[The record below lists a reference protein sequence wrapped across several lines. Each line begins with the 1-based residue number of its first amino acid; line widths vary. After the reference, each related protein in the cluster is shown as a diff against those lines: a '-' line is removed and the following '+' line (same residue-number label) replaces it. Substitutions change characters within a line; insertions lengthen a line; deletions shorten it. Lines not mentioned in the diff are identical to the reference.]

1 LIIDDWEGGLDF
13 FFHNRSSIINE
24 RPFVFIY
31 ELAVI
36 GAMLILNAI
45 FAAYEMGL
53 ASISRARL
61 AILLHDGRKGAADAV
76 YMKDRMEASLA
87 VVQVGITVVG
97 AVAAATGG
105 AGVQEQFSPYVE
117 QWGLSKTL
125 ADVVVLAMLVIP
137 LTFVTI
143 VFAELVPKMIAL
155 HNNEWVLLRLSPIMR
170 ILSRAA
176 YPVVWIIEGT
186 VKAVVSLLPH
196 HARADTEARSQ
207 WLHELRAAVSLAR
220 ASKLMGEREEKI
232 VLSAAQ
238 MSARPVRDII
248 IPAQVMSMIYVG
260 STLMDALVQ
269 AHIDMHTR
277 FPVCMEPNEP
287 QSVESYVNF
296 KDIVAAMRVNPKDPS
311 LKGISRPIKKVQED
325 MVLSNL
331 LEMMIQQRTHIV
343 IVVSKEGTV
352 LGMVTLE
359 DVIEELV
366 GEIEDEFDRL
376 PVHIHPCGTAWIM
389 GGGVPMTTVASTAGL
404 DWSGK
409 FAGGRVPALAEWAV
423 QNAPAGL
430 KGGEGFDRDGLRV
443 VPRKFRRKRLLE
455 ATVGA
460 AGNDGL
466 LDNSG
471 SDPVDPE
478 KEGRNG

>member
-1 LIIDDWEGGLDF
+1 M
-13 FFHNRSSIINE
+13 
-24 RPFVFIY
+24 FVY

-36 GAMLILNAI
+36 AAMLVFNAI

-61 AILLHDGRKGAADAV
+61 AVLLHDRRKGAADAV
-76 YMKDRMEASLA
+76 FMKDRMEASLA

-105 AGVQEQFSPYVE
+105 AGVQEQFSPYLR

-125 ADVVVLAMLVIP
+125 ADIVALAVLVVP

-155 HNNEWVLLRLSPIMR
+155 HHNEWVVLRLSPIMR
-170 ILSRAA
+170 ILARAA
-176 YPVVWIIEGT
+176 YPVVWLIEGS
-186 VKAVVSLLPH
+186 VKAVIRLLPH
-196 HARADTEARSQ
+196 PSRAQTGAQSQ

-220 ASKLMGEREEKI
+220 ASKLLGEREERI
-232 VLSAAQ
+232 VLAAAQ
-238 MSARPVRDII
+238 MLARPVRDII
-248 IPAQVMSMIYVG
+248 IPAQDMSMIHVG
-260 STLMDALVQ
+260 STLMEALVQ
-269 AHIDMHTR
+269 AHLDMHTR
-277 FPVCMEPNEP
+277 FPVCMAPNDP
-287 QSVESYVNF
+287 QSVETYVNF

-325 MVLSNL
+325 MALSNL
-331 LEMMIQQRTHIV
+331 LEMMIQQKTHIV
-343 IVVSKEGTV
+343 LVVSKEGTV

-389 GGGVPMTTVASTAGL
+389 GGGVPMTTAASTVGL
-404 DWSGK
+404 DWSAK
-409 FAGGRVPALAEWAV
+409 FAGGRVPALADWAR
-423 QNAPAGL
+423 QNAPDGL
-430 KGGEGFDRDGLRV
+430 QGGEAIEKEGLRV
-443 VPRKFRRKRLLE
+443 VPRKFRRKRLSE
-455 ATVGA
+455 AMVSA
-460 AGNDGL
+460 AGRDA
-466 LDNSG
+466 
-471 SDPVDPE
+471 PVDNC
-478 KEGRNG
+478 R